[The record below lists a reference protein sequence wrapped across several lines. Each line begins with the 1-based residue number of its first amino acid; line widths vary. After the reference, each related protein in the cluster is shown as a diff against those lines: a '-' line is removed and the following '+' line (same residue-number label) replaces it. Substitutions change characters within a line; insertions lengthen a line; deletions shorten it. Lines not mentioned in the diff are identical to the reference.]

1 MLINEPPCA
10 DGTPA
15 DIVSTMTTLSITLRD
30 EDERFIQNAVQSGS
44 YLTHSEVV
52 AAALDLL
59 KAREEFRRIRREQ
72 LKAEIRKGIDQ
83 LDRGETAEFT
93 AEDIKRLGRERLA
106 TAQR

>member
-1 MLINEPPCA
+1 
-10 DGTPA
+10 
-15 DIVSTMTTLSITLRD
+15 MTTLPITLRD
-30 EDERFIQNAVQSGS
+30 EDERFIQNAVRSGS

-52 AAALDLL
+52 ASALDLL

-72 LKAEIRKGIDQ
+72 LRTEIQKGVEQ

-106 TAQR
+106 AAGQP